1 MNKTIIDEDIS
12 VLRYLLGNYQYLCD
26 EEDRDKHT
34 PLSLAI
40 KEEKYFAAKI
50 LILGKCNVVRG
61 GG

>member
-1 MNKTIIDEDIS
+1 
-12 VLRYLLGNYQYLCD
+12 LGKYKYLCD

-50 LILGKCNVVRG
+50 LIRGKCNVVRG